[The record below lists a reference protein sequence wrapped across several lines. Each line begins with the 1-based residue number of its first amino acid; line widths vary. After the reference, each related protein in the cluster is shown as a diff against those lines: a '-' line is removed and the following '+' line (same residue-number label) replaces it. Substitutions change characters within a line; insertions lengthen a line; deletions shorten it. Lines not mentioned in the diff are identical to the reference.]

1 MRFKIL
7 FLFIGLVQLGY
18 SQEQLTQTIKGTV
31 IDKQSKYEIPGAR
44 IEITSTPEPM
54 LAGTDI
60 YGSFRIENV
69 PIGRHTLKVSSIGYK
84 TVTLSNLTLNS
95 AKELDMKIEL
105 EEDIEMLDAVVIK
118 SNSDKRETNNDMTTV
133 SGRTFS
139 IEEAGR
145 FSGTIADPARMA
157 QNYAG
162 VSGAS
167 DDRNDIIIRGNSPTG
182 VLWRLEG
189 IDIPSPNHFSTMG
202 TTGGPISML
211 NINNLSNS
219 DFMTSA
225 FSADYGNALAGVFDL
240 RLRKGNSDKREYLGQ
255 IGFNGFELGAEGP
268 FKKGKRASYLINYR
282 YSTLEVFD
290 ALGIDLGT
298 GAAIPEY
305 QDVTF
310 NIDVPTAKAGKFTL
324 FGIAGTSFINID
336 AEEVGDNNL
345 FSEQNESSR
354 FRSTTGIFGLSHTYF
369 LNPKTFSKLVLASS
383 LSYTSGKIDYDDYQ
397 NNINYNLFGFKRQ
410 QLKYSYNYKINKK
423 INAKN
428 TIVIGTMGDYYDLDM
443 VDSARVSPN
452 TYLLDTDFKGGSF
465 LFQNYALWKHR
476 FTEALTL
483 NSGIHSQHF
492 IYTNSHVVEPRIG
505 LKYQVNSKHNL
516 SVGTG
521 MHSQLQPLTVYF
533 VQEQQANGGF
543 IKPNENLAFTKA
555 FHGVFGHDWLITNDL
570 RLKTELYYQH
580 LYQVPID
587 TASSSFSMLNEGADF
602 VIPDRTGIVNEGTG
616 RNYGLEVT
624 LEKFF
629 NKGYYY
635 LTTVSLFQ
643 SKYTGSDNIERNT
656 AFNSNYVLN
665 ALAGK
670 EFNLGKNSTLSLDT
684 KVTYTGGR
692 KFTPVLLDESNT
704 VGYAVYDYA
713 NAFSGS
719 YDPYFKW
726 DFKITYKHN
735 GKKVAQQ
742 FSLDIN
748 NVTNQKNVF
757 QQTYSS
763 TSQSLKTT
771 YQRGFFPVVLYKIYF

>member
-7 FLFIGLVQLGY
+7 FLFISLVQIGY

-69 PIGRHTLKVSSIGYK
+69 PLGRHTLKVSSIGYK

-95 AKELDMKIEL
+95 AKELDIKIEL
-105 EEDIEMLDAVVIK
+105 EEDIELLEVVVIK

-139 IEEAGR
+139 VEEAGR

-268 FKKGKRASYLINYR
+268 FKKGKRASYLVNYR

-310 NIDVPTAKAGKFTL
+310 NVDVPTAKAGKFTL

-369 LNPKTFSKLVLASS
+369 FNPKTFSKLVLASS
-383 LSYTSGKIDYDDYQ
+383 LSYTAGKIDYDDYQ
-397 NNINYNLFGFKRQ
+397 NNVNYNLFGFKRQ

-428 TIVIGTMGDYYDLDM
+428 TIVIGNMGDYYDLDM
-443 VDSARVSPN
+443 VDSARVSPSI
-452 TYLLDTDFKGGSF
+452 YLLDTDFKGGSF

-492 IYTNSHVVEPRIG
+492 IYTNSHVVEPRMGI
-505 LKYQVNSKHNL
+505 KYQVNNKHNI
-516 SVGTG
+516 SFGAG

-533 VQEQQANGGF
+533 VQEQQSNGTF
-543 IKPNENLAFTKA
+543 INPNENLDFTKA
-555 FHGVFGHDWLITNDL
+555 LHGVLGHDWLITNDL
-570 RLKTELYYQH
+570 RLKTELYYQY

-602 VIPDRTGIVNEGTG
+602 VIPDRTGITNEGTG

-757 QQTYSS
+757 QQSYSA
-763 TSQSLKTT
+763 TAQGLNTT

>member
-310 NIDVPTAKAGKFTL
+310 NVDVPTAKAGKFTL